1 MHFLGILLL
10 ALQLVCVIHAV
21 KTGRAYYWLWI
32 ILFMPGIGSLAYFIV
47 EVLPSLSTG
56 LAVKRAGEGVI
67 AIVNPGRSLRQLEDE
82 LDLCDNVKNRQALAR
97 GYMNAGRYDD
107 AISIYQKCLTGVFK
121 DDPAVLLEL
130 AYAYFLCQR
139 FAESKETIERLTKV
153 KPDFHQEERQ
163 LLLARAFEETGET
176 KQALEVYAA
185 MLKSSSGE
193 EVRCRYA
200 LLLDRTG
207 ERRQAFELFCEVLTR
222 ARRSPRYYRR
232 AQKQWI
238 KLAKQY
244 LAQQADPRQ

>member
-1 MHFLGILLL
+1 MQFLGILLL
-10 ALQLVCVIHAV
+10 VLQLTCVVHAV

-47 EVLPSLSTG
+47 ELLPSQSTG
-56 LAVKRAGEGVI
+56 SAVKKAGEGLI
-67 AIVNPGRSLRQLEDE
+67 AIVNPGRPLRQLEEE

-97 GYMNAGRYDD
+97 GYMNAGRHDE
-107 AISIYQKCLTGVFK
+107 AINLYQKCLTGVFK

-139 FAESKETIERLTKV
+139 FAEAKETIERLTGV
-153 KPDFHQEERQ
+153 HPGFHQEERQ
-163 LLLARAFEETGET
+163 LLLARTCEETDDVKE
-176 KQALEVYAA
+176 ALEVYRT

-207 ERRQAFELFCEVLTR
+207 EHRQAFELFSEVLIR

-244 LAQQADPRQ
+244 LAQQAQSR

>member
-10 ALQLVCVIHAV
+10 VLPLVCVIHAV

-47 EVLPSLSTG
+47 EVLPGLSTG
-56 LAVKRAGEGVI
+56 SVAKKAGESLI
-67 AIVNPGRSLRQLEDE
+67 AIVDPGRPLRQLEDE
-82 LDLCDNVKNRQALAR
+82 LDLCDNVKNRQTLAR
-97 GYMNAGRYDD
+97 GYMNASRHEE
-107 AISIYQKCLTGVFK
+107 AIALYQKCLTGVFK

-130 AYAYFLCQR
+130 AYAYFLCEQ
-139 FAESKETIERLTKV
+139 FAKTKETIDRLTEV
-153 KPDFHQEERQ
+153 QPNFHREERQ
-163 LLLARAFEETGET
+163 LLLARTYEETDEV

-207 ERRQAFELFCEVLTR
+207 EQRRAFELFCEVLSR

-232 AQKQWI
+232 SQKHWI
-238 KLAKQY
+238 KLARQY
-244 LAQQADPRQ
+244 VARQTDPKR